1 MEFIDILDQ
10 NGNKTGEILSR
21 EEASNKKLSYSI
33 IIVAI
38 IKNNKV
44 LIQKRSKYRKK
55 DANMWD
61 LSVAG
66 HVLSKET
73 NLEACV
79 REVKEEIGLDY
90 KESDFNFIFTYKIEN
105 LFFNFFTINDNNI
118 NIENI
123 KLQKEEVEE
132 VKFLDIK
139 LLNDIFNDNFIPSRK
154 ECLTKL
160 NEIID
165 KGENI

>member
-1 MEFIDILDQ
+1 MEFIDILDK

-21 EEASNKKLSYSI
+21 EEASSKKLSYSI

-38 IKNNKV
+38 IKNNSILV
-44 LIQKRSKYRKK
+44 QKRSKYRRK

-66 HVLSKET
+66 HVLSNET

-79 REVKEEIGLDY
+79 REVKEEIGLNY
-90 KESDFNFIFTYKIEN
+90 KESDFNFVFTYKIEN
-105 LFFNFFTINDNNI
+105 LFFSLFTIKDDDI

-132 VKFLDIK
+132 VKFIDIK
-139 LLNDIFNDNFIPSRK
+139 LLNDIFNNEFISSRK

-165 KGENI
+165 KGE